1 LSTNP
6 IIFPQ
11 APQTLKEPPLL
22 QDNFGRTIDYL
33 RLSITDRCNL
43 RCRYCMPESGVDSL
57 PHHDVLSYEEF
68 LRITRLAI
76 ALGVRKVRIT
86 GGEPLVRRGLIDF
99 IRQLRALDAH
109 LELALTTNGILL
121 ANMAEEL
128 KTAGLNRINVS
139 LDSLNPDRFREISRR
154 DGLTDVLAGL
164 QRAAAVGLAP
174 LKINMVP
181 IRGVNDDEIEAFAG
195 LARDNPWEIRFIEY
209 MPVSEGLAYAPSQ
222 RVGAEEIIVRL
233 QRLGHLT
240 AVSTAATAGP
250 ANCYRLAGYAGQIG
264 IIPAVSQHFCGECNR
279 LRLTADGRL
288 RPCLFSTEELDLRR
302 PMRAGADDA
311 ELRDLL
317 LLATGSK
324 PRGHR
329 IGSEDFAPAS
339 RRMHGIGG

>member
-1 LSTNP
+1 M
-6 IIFPQ
+6 
-11 APQTLKEPPLL
+11 L
-22 QDNFGRTIDYL
+22 QDNFGRIIDYL

-43 RCRYCMPESGVDSL
+43 RCRYCMPESGVASL
-57 PHHDVLSYEEF
+57 PHHDVLSYEEL
-68 LRITRLAI
+68 LRITRIAV

-86 GGEPLVRRGLIDF
+86 GGEPLVRRGLVGF
-99 IRQLRALDAH
+99 IRQLRALDPD

-128 KTAGLNRINVS
+128 KDAGLNRLNVS
-139 LDSLNPDRFREISRR
+139 LDSLNAERFREISRR
-154 DGLTDVLAGL
+154 DGLADVLAGL
-164 QRAAAVGLAP
+164 QRAATVGFTP

-181 IRGVNDDEIEAFAG
+181 IRGVNDDEIETFAE
-195 LARDNPWEIRFIEY
+195 LARNNPWEIRFIEY
-209 MPVSEGLAYAPSQ
+209 MPISEGLDYSASQ

-233 QRLGHLT
+233 QRLGT
-240 AVSTAATAGP
+240 IEAVSSAVTAGP
-250 ANCYRLAGYAGQIG
+250 ANCYRIAGFSGQIG

-288 RPCLFSTEELDLRR
+288 RPCLFSTEEIDLRR
-302 PMRAGADDA
+302 PLRAGADDA

-317 LLATGSK
+317 LQASGSK
-324 PRGHR
+324 PLGHR

>member
-1 LSTNP
+1 
-6 IIFPQ
+6 
-11 APQTLKEPPLL
+11 LL

-43 RCRYCMPESGVDSL
+43 RCRYCMPENGVESL
-57 PHHDVLSYEEF
+57 PHHDVLSYEEM
-68 LRITRLAI
+68 LRITRIAI
-76 ALGVRKVRIT
+76 GLGVRKVRIT
-86 GGEPLVRRGLIDF
+86 GGEPLVRRGLVGF
-99 IRQLRALDAH
+99 VRQLRALDPE

-121 ANMAEEL
+121 AGMATEL
-128 KTAGLNRINVS
+128 KEAGLNRINVS
-139 LDSLNPDRFREISRR
+139 LDSLDAERFREISRR
-154 DGLTDVLAGL
+154 DGLSDVLAGL
-164 QRAAAVGLAP
+164 ERAAAVGFAP
-174 LKINMVP
+174 IKINMVP
-181 IRGVNDDEIEAFAG
+181 LRGVNDDEIEAFAA

-209 MPVSEGLAYAPSQ
+209 MPVSDGLAYSASQ
-222 RVGAEEIIVRL
+222 RVGAEEIIARL
-233 QRLGHLT
+233 QRLGALE
-240 AVSTAATAGP
+240 AVSATATAGP

-288 RPCLFSTEELDLRR
+288 RPCLFSTEEIDLRG
-302 PMRAGADDA
+302 PLRAGADDA

-317 LLATGSK
+317 LQATESK